1 MTAFNASSESPGFS
15 STSTPC
21 ARKTSA
27 ALGSIWSAIRTLGM
41 FVFSSCPGESRGVQS
56 GAPAFAGE
64 LSSPRFLEGPVEPR
78 AQCFDVVGFDR
89 RSAPDAD
96 AGRGVAIAGDVV
108 GRAFGF
114 EQGCHAFHQRILP
127 FLIEAAHG
135 GLQIGRAHI

>member
-1 MTAFNASSESPGFS
+1 MIRRPPR
-15 STSTPC
+15 STRTDTLFPST
-21 ARKTSA
+21 
-27 ALGSIWSAIRTLGM
+27 TL
-41 FVFSSCPGESRGVQS
+41 FRSS

-114 EQGCHAFHQRILP
+114 EQGCHAFQDRKSTRLNSSH
-127 FLIEAAHG
+127 
-135 GLQIGRAHI
+135 